1 MVADKHLKVGMV
13 RRLIEAATE
22 LPEGV
27 RPFAISSSRS
37 DGTVVI
43 RFRSTDAISAV
54 ELAER
59 VAKTLTRWGNEF
71 TQVDDVR
78 IVFPLSA
85 YPK

>member
-27 RPFAISSSRS
+27 RPFAISSPRS